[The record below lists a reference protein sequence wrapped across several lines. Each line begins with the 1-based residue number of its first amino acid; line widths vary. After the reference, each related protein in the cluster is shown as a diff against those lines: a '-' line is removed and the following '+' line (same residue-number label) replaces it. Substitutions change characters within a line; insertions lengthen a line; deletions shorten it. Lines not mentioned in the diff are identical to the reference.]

1 MAPAPAAG
9 ISCQIFAKK
18 KLFCFVR
25 GHAFLIH
32 MPPNFG

>member
-9 ISCQIFAKK
+9 ISCQIFAK